1 MVGFIEEL
9 IEKSTESWPDV
20 QRYNECLARLIERR
34 KTSVKAE
41 GVFGKSKATWKCAVL
56 QQALLY
62 RATTLA
68 EACAA
73 SWRDR
78 YLLSSMLAARALIET
93 IALANDVGDELQK
106 FTELNDL
113 DSMEHLLNSQLFST
127 KNKALVDGG
136 FAYMA
141 PSIMKFID
149 KFEKKLPTMRE
160 HYEFM
165 SEWCHPNGSGAFFTF
180 GDLNKSTGEVRFS
193 EIAERAQG
201 IQGHIIS
208 SYVLL
213 LFMEPTMDRFDA
225 AIEAISALD
234 QHTDNW
240 I

>member
-1 MVGFIEEL
+1 MVGFLEDSID
-9 IEKSTESWPDV
+9 KSIESWPDV
-20 QRYNECLARLIERR
+20 QRYNECLARLMERR

-41 GVFGKSKATWKCAVL
+41 GVFGKSKTAWKCAVL

-68 EACAA
+68 EGCAA

-78 YLLSSMLAARALIET
+78 YLLSSTLAARALIET
-93 IALANDVGDELQK
+93 VTLANHVGDELQK
-106 FTELNDL
+106 FTELSDL
-113 DSMEHLLNSQLFST
+113 DSTEHLLNSQLFST
-127 KNKALVDGG
+127 KNKALVDDG

-165 SEWCHPNGSGAFFTF
+165 SEWCHPNSSGAFFTF
-180 GDLNKSTGEVRFS
+180 GDLNKSIGEVRFS

-234 QHTDNW
+234 QNTDDW